1 MKDTFKMSTSSQ
13 VQKNNDGQAL
23 CSTRKCYRDRN
34 ALEEKATVT
43 NLSKNPDQTCS
54 YVFFPTWHHT
64 FFSLGLYILFK
75 QVLDSMMDWTKI
87 ETKLSSE
94 GQSTFTFMS
103 FFDMHHL
110 LPNSEFCQLQMST
123 SIAGFSFLSYASVK
137 CKNNSEGIFYMYT
150 YPLVSTLSHSPTFG
164 TCIGIAA
171 RLLSLKWAIESCLGC
186 VKYF

>member
-1 MKDTFKMSTSSQ
+1 MPTSSQ

-23 CSTRKCYRDRN
+23 CSTRKCYRDRS
-34 ALEEKATVT
+34 ALEERAAVT
-43 NLSKNPDQTCS
+43 LIFLRTLTKRVLMC
-54 YVFFPTWHHT
+54 VFPTWHHT
-64 FFSLGLYILFK
+64 FFSLGLCILSK
-75 QVLDSMMDWTKI
+75 QVLDSMMHWDKI
-87 ETKLSSE
+87 ETNLSSE

-123 SIAGFSFLSYASVK
+123 SIAGFSPLSYASVK
-137 CKNNSEGIFYMYT
+137 CKNNSEGMFYMYT
-150 YPLVSTLSHSPTFG
+150 YPLISTLSHSPTFG

-171 RLLSLKWAIESCLGC
+171 WLLSLKWAIESCLGC